1 MAITEDGSIPCT
13 DETRAD
19 PLVCTASFPWPS
31 ITGTLAKQRVKD
43 QIKKTAAIVTGT
55 IRKQEHPCMKRKKT
69 LLHYNNTQVFQ
80 TKKTKISNTGKMYH
94 LIWTKKIPCLNA
106 RSSKKGTTT
115 TEYRVKT

>member
-31 ITGTLAKQRVKD
+31 ITGTLVKQRVKD
-43 QIKKTAAIVTGT
+43 QIKKNCSNSYRNNKEAGT
-55 IRKQEHPCMKRKKT
+55 PLHEKKKT

-80 TKKTKISNTGKMYH
+80 TKKQKSATQVKCTILYGPK
-94 LIWTKKIPCLNA
+94 
-106 RSSKKGTTT
+106 RSH
-115 TEYRVKT
+115 V

>member
-31 ITGTLAKQRVKD
+31 ITGTLVKQRVKD

-55 IRKQEHPCMKRKKT
+55 IRKQEHPCMKRKK
-69 LLHYNNTQVFQ
+69 HYST
-80 TKKTKISNTGKMYH
+80 IIIHRY
-94 LIWTKKIPCLNA
+94 
-106 RSSKKGTTT
+106 SKQKN
-115 TEYRVKT
+115 RNQQHR